1 MGEKAEVRKMATK
14 SIYNT
19 SGGGSAAKVT
29 PTNYVVGGTHA
40 SGEIDLAR
48 KTNEEF
54 PKYYRQ
60 GVPANKKED

>member
-1 MGEKAEVRKMATK
+1 MATK

-19 SGGGSAAKVT
+19 SGGGSAAKIT
-29 PTNYVVGGTHA
+29 PTNYVVGGTKA

-54 PKYYRQ
+54 PRYWRETNRVYEKDD
-60 GVPANKKED
+60 A

>member
-1 MGEKAEVRKMATK
+1 MAMK

-29 PTNYVVGGTHA
+29 ATKYVVGGIPA
-40 SGEIDLAR
+40 SGEIDLTR

-54 PKYYRQ
+54 PRYYRQ
-60 GVPANKKED
+60 GVPANEKED

>member
-1 MGEKAEVRKMATK
+1 MAKDT
-14 SIYNT
+14 YNN
-19 SGGGSAAKVT
+19 SGGGSAAKIT
-29 PTNYVVGGTHA
+29 STKYVVGGIPA

-60 GVPANKKED
+60 GIRVNEKEED

>member
-1 MGEKAEVRKMATK
+1 MMATK

-19 SGGGSAAKVT
+19 YGGGSAAKIT
-29 PTNYVVGGTHA
+29 PTNYVVGGTKA

-54 PKYYRQ
+54 PRYYRQ
-60 GVPANKKED
+60 GVPANEKED

>member
-1 MGEKAEVRKMATK
+1 MAKET
-14 SIYNT
+14 YNN
-19 SGGGSAAKVT
+19 SGGGSAAKIT
-29 PTNYVVGGTHA
+29 STKYVVGGIPA

-60 GVPANKKED
+60 GIRVNEKEED